1 MNNFSRGLLAATL
14 TGSLVFAGT
23 TVASAEETTT
33 STCGTPKAEFTAT
46 VDGKEHTFK
55 KVSEFAW
62 QATDNAEL
70 TLSRFDVFQMA
81 KDGEAV
87 CDSAPIDLGDWGAS
101 QGGPGKVD
109 YDIVDGERQDPAP
122 VEDEDKD
129 KDETPSE
136 DKDKDQNEQ
145 DKDKDKDKNEQDKD
159 KDKNEQDKDKDN
171 KDKDNEDKKSSIK
184 DELSSE
190 DNKPTPLGIAAIV
203 AGVLAVIAA
212 AFPFVKNALKL

>member
-23 TVASAEETTT
+23 TVASAEEAATTT
-33 STCGTPKAEFTAT
+33 NCGTPKAEFT
-46 VDGKEHTFK
+46 VKIDGKDHTFK

-81 KDGEAV
+81 KEGAAV
-87 CDSAPIDLGDWGAS
+87 CDSESIDLGDWGAS

-109 YDIVDGERQDPAP
+109 FDIVDGERQDPAP

-129 KDETPSE
+129 KD
-136 DKDKDQNEQ
+136 KN
-145 DKDKDKDKNEQDKD
+145 KNEQDKD
-159 KDKNEQDKDKDN
+159 KDKNPSEDKDKD
-171 KDKDNEDKKSSIK
+171 KKSSVK